1 MGLNSQVITTSD
13 GVGVRLSS
21 LRTSGQESLLML
33 HGVGRAGRTFS
44 SLAMMFPERFHVRAL
59 DFRGH
64 GSSGRANVAYRV
76 IDYVRDA
83 VAAIDAL
90 PAPVILY
97 GHSLGALV
105 SAAAAAERP
114 ERITAVILEDPPS
127 AEFWARLGET
137 QYHPVFQAMRRWAG
151 RLDLTISELADG
163 FGNEIVK
170 SWSDGRQ
177 LRIRDVRDSVSLRFS
192 AACIRELDPAV
203 MDSILQEHWLSDYDY
218 TRVFSSIRCPLLLLR
233 GNPDMGGMLSEENAR
248 QLQQLTPSMI
258 RLDFPSVGH
267 LLHWQVRSEVAGQ
280 VSAFLE
286 SL

>member
-1 MGLNSQVITTSD
+1 
-13 GVGVRLSS
+13 
-21 LRTSGQESLLML
+21 
-33 HGVGRAGRTFS
+33 
-44 SLAMMFPERFHVRAL
+44 
-59 DFRGH
+59 
-64 GSSGRANVAYRV
+64 
-76 IDYVRDA
+76 
-83 VAAIDAL
+83 
-90 PAPVILY
+90 
-97 GHSLGALV
+97 
-105 SAAAAAERP
+105 
-114 ERITAVILEDPPS
+114 
-127 AEFWARLGET
+127 
-137 QYHPVFQAMRRWAG
+137 MRRWAG

-163 FGNEIVK
+163 VGNEIVK

-248 QLQQLTPSMI
+248 QLQQLTPGMI
-258 RLDFPSVGH
+258 RLDFPSAGH